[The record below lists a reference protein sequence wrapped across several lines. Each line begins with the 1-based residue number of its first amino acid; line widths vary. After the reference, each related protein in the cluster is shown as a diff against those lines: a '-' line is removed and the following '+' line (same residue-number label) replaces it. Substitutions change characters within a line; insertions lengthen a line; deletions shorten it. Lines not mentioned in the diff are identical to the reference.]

1 MACVDSAII
10 RALVEHIGMDPGSV
24 GSSPTFLNATWGIN
38 EIDEFTFTLPEGQSL
53 EVGSAI
59 KFTSKDNSMT
69 IVLYCVNKT
78 TSDGTTTYELR
89 NSAALTDR
97 MDIRLE
103 DGVYITRIKSTNVN
117 TPDNVTTGIYSIT
130 IDGVIRLLMEVIR
143 RHQLKIP
150 SSLRRNL
157 VSI

>member
-1 MACVDSAII
+1 MSCVDSAII

-24 GSSPTFLNATWGIN
+24 GSNPTFLNATWGID

-78 TSDGTTTYELR
+78 TSDGKTMYELR
-89 NSAALTDR
+89 NSADLANR
-97 MDIRLE
+97 MDISLE
-103 DGVYITRIKSTNVN
+103 DGVYGTRIKSTNVN

-130 IDGVIRLLMEVIR
+130 IDGVIKLLMEVIR
-143 RHQLKIP
+143 TTVDT
-150 SSLRRNL
+150 N
-157 VSI
+157 